1 MAQVIGV
8 PVEHSHLGD
17 IVHQRVRE
25 RVRTRL
31 VFREIVRREGMQADD
46 ERIRARIEEIVAPY
60 EQPDEV
66 RNWIYGDEEQLQRV
80 ELGVLEDQLVE
91 HILSL
96 ATVEPVPASYRDVV
110 TGNSIPDL
118 PAEETLSG
126 DVDLE
131 ESPFEHPDGDEGRK
145 ANPDATADQRE
156 GKPRK
161 GRLRRWFGGGRS

>member
-1 MAQVIGV
+1 MGV
-8 PVEHSHLGD
+8 PLEHSNLGD
-17 IVHQRVRE
+17 IVERRVRE

-31 VFREIVRREGMQADD
+31 VVREIVQREGLQADD

-96 ATVEPVPASYRDVV
+96 AAVESVSASYRDVV
-110 TGNSIPDL
+110 SGNSIPE
-118 PAEETLSG
+118 PPVAHATSGEGSSFEEAG
-126 DVDLE
+126 HRHEV
-131 ESPFEHPDGDEGRK
+131 PDPE
-145 ANPDATADQRE
+145 ASASEPEA
-156 GKPRK
+156 KPTRK
-161 GRLRRWFGGGRS
+161 GRLRRWLGGGRP